1 MEIPQQLSIAISIV
15 VGYILGSIPAAYLI
29 TRARGVNILETG
41 NGNPGAANVFRA
53 VSKRLGIL
61 VLVADVLKGF
71 LAVVAANSLG
81 VVPEAAPAAG
91 AAALLGQWYP
101 VFLRFRGGAGL
112 ASAVGA
118 GLGLALLPGLIAFL
132 LALLALLIIRS
143 TGYAAAIGYVGFVL
157 LAVFLG
163 TAWPAIL
170 GAALLIVM
178 VKLRSIA
185 VPQVLSQVAPR

>member
-1 MEIPQQLSIAISIV
+1 MEIPQQLSIAISIA
-15 VGYILGSIPAAYLI
+15 VGYILGSIPTAYLI

-41 NGNPGAANVFRA
+41 NGNPGAANVFRT
-53 VSKRLGIL
+53 VSKRLGVL

-71 LAVVAANSLG
+71 LAIVAANGLG

-91 AAALLGQWYP
+91 AAALVGQWYP

-118 GLGLALLPGLIAFL
+118 GLGLALLPGLLAFL
-132 LALLALLIIRS
+132 LGLLALLIIRS
-143 TGYAAAIGYVGFVL
+143 TGYAVAVGYIGFVL
-157 LAVFLG
+157 QGVLLG
-163 TAWPAIL
+163 TAWPAII
-170 GAALLIVM
+170 GAAVLIVL
-178 VKLRSIA
+178 VKIRSVA